1 LQHVADRGNF
11 TAVTRSIWWIAL
23 AMFVMA
29 TAVTALIAWQ
39 LRASSA
45 KQTSPASDFK
55 NSTGGSAQREH
66 SRLPRRKEDNGGAL
80 MAMLPAIA
88 AAPSHRPDPE
98 TTAPNSPAIV
108 AMIDIYND
116 AASPSDTVR
125 GLAQLLPTLTPEDQG
140 EAARYM
146 VAAAADADYGEVTA
160 VLLGDQL
167 GTEASQVLIDDVAQ
181 RPPSVSN
188 PVWAELAQRPQHP
201 FHSMAL
207 QQVADQQANR
217 PLDPR

>member
-1 LQHVADRGNF
+1 
-11 TAVTRSIWWIAL
+11 
-23 AMFVMA
+23 
-29 TAVTALIAWQ
+29 
-39 LRASSA
+39 
-45 KQTSPASDFK
+45 
-55 NSTGGSAQREH
+55 
-66 SRLPRRKEDNGGAL
+66 
-80 MAMLPAIA
+80 
-88 AAPSHRPDPE
+88 
-98 TTAPNSPAIV
+98 
-108 AMIDIYND
+108 MIDIYND